1 MKTLI
6 KIFSLVFV
14 TFFIACSSDDSNQN
28 TNNQGSLTMGDQTVN
43 LTQGYI
49 ENYGKVGNAYN
60 IDFTVRSETLSGAGE
75 TSAVVYFELLTSTE
89 KKLAV
94 GTYNLGEFSAGTPFT
109 FTPWSESILG
119 LNITS
124 TDKGLM
130 VANGVSIK
138 PTSGVFTVVKNGNN
152 YEVSFIGKGVA
163 SHYSNSKLV
172 STEDDIDF
180 TFEYT
185 GNVKMYEGV
194 EFTAKKV
201 NSKERIVK
209 THRILFE

>member
-75 TSAVVYFELLTSTE
+75 TSAVVYFELLTSTD
-89 KKLAV
+89 KKLAI

-109 FTPWSESILG
+109 YTSWSESILG

-124 TDKGLM
+124 TDKGLR
-130 VANGVSIK
+130 VAEGVSIK
-138 PTSGVFTVVKNGNN
+138 PTSGVFTVVENGNN
-152 YEVSFIGKGVA
+152 YEVNFVGKGTA

-172 STEDDIDF
+172 STEEDVDF
-180 TFEYT
+180 SFEYI
-185 GNVKMYEGV
+185 GAVKSYTSS

-201 NSKERIVK
+201 DSKERIQK
-209 THRILFE
+209 THQILF

>member
-1 MKTLI
+1 MKSLI
-6 KIFSLVFV
+6 KLFSLVLV

-28 TNNQGSLTMGDQTVN
+28 TNNQGALTMGDQTVN

-75 TSAVVYFELLTSTE
+75 TSAVVYFELLTSTD

-94 GTYNLGEFSAGTPFT
+94 GTYNLGEFSEGTPFT
-109 FTPWSESILG
+109 FTSWSESILG

-138 PTSGVFTVVKNGNN
+138 PTSGVFTVVENSNN
-152 YEVSFIGKGVA
+152 YEVNFVGKGVA
-163 SHYSNSKLV
+163 SHYTNSKLV
-172 STEDDIDF
+172 STEEDIDF
-180 TFEYT
+180 TFEYS
-185 GNVKMYEGV
+185 GAVKSYTST
-194 EFTAKKV
+194 EFTARTVK
-201 NSKERIVK
+201 SKERIQK
-209 THRILFE
+209 KHQILF